1 MNQENSLIPPGWF
14 FQSEREG
21 VRFHGDALQAHI
33 LEERPPSDLFT
44 SICDQ
49 VARHSLLVDAIGLVP
64 DLAATRTMLGVTR
77 DDLGQLLEVSE
88 SIIADWECARRPL
101 PSVDAVRLC
110 RCALLPFAVLFRSRS
125 GWHPLTVA
133 GMSID
138 GEELP
143 F

>member
-1 MNQENSLIPPGWF
+1 MNQEDSLIPPGWF
-14 FQSEREG
+14 FPSER
-21 VRFHGDALQAHI
+21 VAVHFYGDALLAHV
-33 LEERPPSDLFT
+33 LEERPPSDLYR

-49 VARHSLLVDAIGLVP
+49 IGRSQLMADAFGLVP
-64 DLAATRTMLGVTR
+64 DLAAARTMLGLTR
-77 DDLGQLLEVSE
+77 DDIAQLLEVSE
-88 SIIADWECARRPL
+88 SIIADWECVRRPL
-101 PSVDAVRLC
+101 PSTDAIRLC
-110 RCALLPFAVLFRSRS
+110 RSMLVPFAILFRSRS